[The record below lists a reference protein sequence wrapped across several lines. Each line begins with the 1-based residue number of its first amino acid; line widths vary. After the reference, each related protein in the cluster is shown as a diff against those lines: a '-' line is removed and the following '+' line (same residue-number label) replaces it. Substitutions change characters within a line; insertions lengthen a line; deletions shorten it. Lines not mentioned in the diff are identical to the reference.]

1 MCGDPFADVRRML
14 CGQGSLSNRF
24 QARPP
29 FASNT
34 DPRGVTNLGG

>member
-1 MCGDPFADVRRML
+1 MAGKVFFSVSM
-14 CGQGSLSNRF
+14 SLDGFMVSNRF